1 MGVQLQDAALNPPRR
16 PATSSPFPKF
26 PPFPPEYFGRED
38 ESDDSIFYVQPRLVV
53 HIDDGAIAAVGNV
66 FRSLIPPDAV
76 VLDLMSSWR
85 SHWPAD
91 HSRARLAG
99 LGMNAVEMEDNPDLD
114 DYVIQDINVDPVL
127 PYEDAT
133 FDAVVITVSVQYLTR
148 PIEVFRQ
155 VNRIL
160 KPGGIFIVTFSNRM
174 FPTKAVRIWRYSTDK
189 GHLDLVAAYLEEAG
203 DFGNVRGGL
212 TNPEASP
219 PGDPLFAVVANK
231 VAE

>member
-1 MGVQLQDAALNPPRR
+1 M
-16 PATSSPFPKF
+16 
-26 PPFPPEYFGRED
+26 
-38 ESDDSIFYVQPRLVV
+38 
-53 HIDDGAIAAVGNV
+53 
-66 FRSLIPPDAV
+66 
-76 VLDLMSSWR
+76 
-85 SHWPAD
+85 
-91 HSRARLAG
+91 
-99 LGMNAVEMEDNPDLD
+99 
-114 DYVIQDINVDPVL
+114 
-127 PYEDAT
+127 
-133 FDAVVITVSVQYLTR
+133 ITVSVQYLTR

>member
-1 MGVQLQDAALNPPRR
+1 M
-16 PATSSPFPKF
+16 
-26 PPFPPEYFGRED
+26 
-38 ESDDSIFYVQPRLVV
+38 QPRLVV

-66 FRSLIPPDAV
+66 FRSLIPPNSV

-85 SHWPAD
+85 SHWPD
-91 HSRARLAG
+91 GHPRARLAG
-99 LGMNAVEMEDNPDLD
+99 LGMNAVEMEENPDLD
-114 DYVIQDINVDPVL
+114 DYVIQDINKEPVL
-127 PYEDAT
+127 PYRDNT

-174 FPTKAVRIWRYSTDK
+174 FPTKAVRIWRYSTDR
-189 GHLDLVAAYLEEAG
+189 GHLDLLTAYLEEAG
-203 DFGNVRGGL
+203 DFDNVRGGF

-231 VAE
+231 ATE